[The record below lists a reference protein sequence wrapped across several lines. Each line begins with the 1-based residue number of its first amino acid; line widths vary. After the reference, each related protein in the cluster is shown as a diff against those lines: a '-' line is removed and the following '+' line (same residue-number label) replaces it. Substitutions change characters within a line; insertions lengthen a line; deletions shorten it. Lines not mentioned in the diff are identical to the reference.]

1 MTFERGVMLAL
12 IIALVGGWFWA
23 TSKIDGLETAL
34 SEKTVDTV
42 TVEIP
47 LTVFDTTYITVS
59 DTVYADAD
67 TTVTED
73 STGGTTTTIHKYGT
87 YTSSFDTPLVH
98 GSAKVNSRTEQWEW
112 DIKYR
117 SLSLRLEFP
126 DKRDF
131 RKVKVT
137 TIPDVGPVNVV
148 LNEDYK
154 PLKKKRG
161 LAVAIG
167 VGYDYQEEVNLMGDI
182 SWKKHSI
189 GITQGKGGRG
199 FYYQYTFFEF

>member
-1 MTFERGVMLAL
+1 MTFERYVMLAL
-12 IIALVGGWFWA
+12 ILMLVGGGFWA
-23 TSKIDGLETAL
+23 NHKIDGLEISLA
-34 SEKTVDTV
+34 EQVIDTV

-47 LTVFDTTYITVS
+47 LTIFDTTYITLS

-67 TTVTED
+67 TTVITD
-73 STGGTTTTIHKYGT
+73 DTGGTTTTIHKFGT
-87 YTSSFDTPLVH
+87 YVSTFDTPLVH
-98 GSAKVNSRTEQWEW
+98 GSAKVDTRTEQWEW
-112 DIKYR
+112 DINYR
-117 SLSLRLEFP
+117 SLSISLEFP

-137 TIPDVGPVNVV
+137 TIPDVGPVSIM

-161 LAVAIG
+161 LAIAIG
-167 VGYDYQEEVNLMGDI
+167 TGYDYREDVLLMGDI

-199 FYYQYTFFEF
+199 YYYQYTFFEL